1 MPFQGEPICPIDQ
14 DEAACSTGGDAPI
27 VAKMNH
33 DSPPKARAMTSS
45 LQPALGGIAAAEIRD
60 TLLAAAAIA
69 ARETLPRFR
78 TPLAVD
84 NKWETG
90 FDPVTA
96 ADREAEQAIR
106 ALIAERFPEH
116 GIIGE
121 EWAPRQSD
129 HPCQWIVDPIDGT
142 RAFIAGA
149 PVWGTLIGL
158 TIAGRAEAGL
168 MAQPFT
174 GETYLGL
181 PGEALYLRGAESQAL
196 RTSRVTRLAEA
207 KLSATTPEMFHGAR
221 DAAAWR
227 AVSGAARMIRYGLDC
242 YAYCLLAA
250 GHLDLV
256 VEAHLKNVDIAPL
269 VPIIANAGGIVT
281 TWDGGPPEAGGN
293 CIAAATPELHEE
305 VMRVIAG
312 A

>member
-1 MPFQGEPICPIDQ
+1 MAIENP
-14 DEAACSTGGDAPI
+14 EAE
-27 VAKMNH
+27 
-33 DSPPKARAMTSS
+33 
-45 LQPALGGIAAAEIRD
+45 LGGIAPASIRE

-84 NKWETG
+84 NKWQVG

-96 ADREAEQAIR
+96 ADREAERAIR
-106 ALIAERFPEH
+106 DLIAGRFPGH

-121 EWAPRQSD
+121 EWAPRASD

-142 RAFIAGA
+142 RAFIAGV

-158 TIAGRAEAGL
+158 TVNGRAKAGL

-174 GETYLGL
+174 GETFLGL
-181 PGEALYLRGAESQAL
+181 PGETLLLRGDRSEVL
-196 RTSRVTRLAEA
+196 RTSAVTRLADA
-207 KLSATTPEMFHGAR
+207 KLSATTPEMFTT
-221 DAAAWR
+221 DADIAAWR
-227 AVSGAARMIRYGLDC
+227 AVSGGARMLRYGLDC

-250 GHLDLV
+250 GHIDLV
-256 VEAHLKNVDIAPL
+256 VEASLKNVDIAPL

-281 TWDGGPPEAGGN
+281 TWDGGPPEQGGN
-293 CIAAATPELHEE
+293 CIAAATPELHAEA
-305 VMRVIAG
+305 MRVLAG
-312 A
+312 G